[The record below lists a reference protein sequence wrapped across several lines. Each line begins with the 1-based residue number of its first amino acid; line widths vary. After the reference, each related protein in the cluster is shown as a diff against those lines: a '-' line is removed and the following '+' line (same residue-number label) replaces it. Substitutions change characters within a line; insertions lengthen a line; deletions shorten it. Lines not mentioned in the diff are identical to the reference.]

1 MRKYFQDEKVFANC
15 HILQMLEEQSK
26 TPHHSFH
33 TPGHKVSGYD
43 ITELAYSDNLSC
55 PEGVIAFAEQD
66 IAELL
71 GANKSFLLTDGS
83 TSGVLSM
90 LYALKM
96 HGVSRVAAPM
106 LSHKSFFNGCAL
118 LGLEP
123 ILFETPVFAVPCPIA
138 AADVAA
144 ALEDADALFL
154 TSPDYYGNV
163 SALKEIK
170 ALCKAQGK
178 PLVIDGAHGGHLRHY
193 KELYAGAHADM
204 WVDGVHKSL
213 PALTQGAVVSA
224 KKEYAAAL
232 KAAVDT
238 FRTSSPSYPIMGSVE
253 YAVKYPANHA
263 LAERLTALKRER
275 ACFYDSADYTKLCVF
290 CKDGFALER
299 YANEQGIYPEF
310 AQEHLLC
317 FYFSPVQTEEDLLTV
332 LRFVEWA
339 DLEGLILSEKDVQR
353 VPAPIKLE
361 KVDGKSVELIP
372 LEGSEGRVCAK
383 ACGLFP
389 PCLPVLQKGERIT
402 GEKIKT
408 LQAAA
413 RRFGIENDKITVV
426 AE

>member
-1 MRKYFQDEKVFANC
+1 M
-15 HILQMLEEQSK
+15 
-26 TPHHSFH
+26 
-33 TPGHKVSGYD
+33 
-43 ITELAYSDNLSC
+43 
-55 PEGVIAFAEQD
+55 
-66 IAELL
+66 
-71 GANKSFLLTDGS
+71 
-83 TSGVLSM
+83 
-90 LYALKM
+90 
-96 HGVSRVAAPM
+96 
-106 LSHKSFFNGCAL
+106 
-118 LGLEP
+118 
-123 ILFETPVFAVPCPIA
+123 
-138 AADVAA
+138 
-144 ALEDADALFL
+144 
-154 TSPDYYGNV
+154 
-163 SALKEIK
+163 
-170 ALCKAQGK
+170 
-178 PLVIDGAHGGHLRHY
+178 
-193 KELYAGAHADM
+193 
-204 WVDGVHKSL
+204 
-213 PALTQGAVVSA
+213 
-224 KKEYAAAL
+224 
-232 KAAVDT
+232 
-238 FRTSSPSYPIMGSVE
+238 
-253 YAVKYPANHA
+253 
-263 LAERLTALKRER
+263 TALKRER